1 MFEKIEKYNDQ
12 LDLNDEQITPYKDKY
27 IGTRF

>member
-12 LDLNDEQITPYKDKY
+12 LNLNDGRIKPYIGKY
-27 IGTRF
+27 IDKKI